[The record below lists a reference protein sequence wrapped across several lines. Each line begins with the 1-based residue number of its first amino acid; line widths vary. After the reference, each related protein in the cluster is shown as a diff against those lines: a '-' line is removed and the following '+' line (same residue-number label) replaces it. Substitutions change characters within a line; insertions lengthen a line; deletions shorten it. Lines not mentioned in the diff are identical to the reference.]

1 VKTIEEM
8 LALDLLTPQ
17 EHHEIAAWIAH
28 AKTPEAIMAM
38 HAPLWRAL
46 ERASAAMNIEAD
58 LTRPPP
64 LGANG

>member
-8 LALDLLTPQ
+8 LALDLLTPEQ
-17 EHHEIAAWIAH
+17 HREIAAWIAG

-46 ERASAAMNIEAD
+46 ERASIAMNLEAD

-64 LGANG
+64 LGATG